1 MKTNLKKQGKQE
13 LAKGDIQYLMQVF
26 RSIRDFRELSV
37 EGKMAI
43 VDNSITLGDVDMRI
57 NQSFDKHLEALR
69 TEEFISDTARA
80 AGLRAKDR
88 ESLTEEETIFLADYA
103 MSEARINQEYT
114 EVVTA
119 TLNETVLVEIKTISE
134 ADYRR
139 ILSAKGNEEITPF
152 GFATLKKFVV
162 ES

>member
-1 MKTNLKKQGKQE
+1 MKTKNKQE
-13 LAKGDIQYLMQVF
+13 LAKGDVQYLMQVF
-26 RSIRDFRELSV
+26 RSIRDFRALST

-43 VDNSITLGDVDMRI
+43 VDNSIALGEIDIRI

-69 TEEFISDTARA
+69 TDEFIADTAKA
-80 AGLRAKDR
+80 AGLRAKER
-88 ESLTEEETIFLADYA
+88 GSLTEEETIFLGEYA
-103 MSEARINQEYT
+103 MREARINQEYT

-119 TLNETVLVEIKTISE
+119 TLNEVVSVEIKSISE
-134 ADYRR
+134 VDYMR

-152 GFATLKKFVV
+152 GFATLKKFIV

>member
-69 TEEFISDTARA
+69 TEEFISDTAKA
-80 AGLRAKDR
+80 AGLRAKEK

>member
-1 MKTNLKKQGKQE
+1 
-13 LAKGDIQYLMQVF
+13 
-26 RSIRDFRELSV
+26 
-37 EGKMAI
+37 MAI

-80 AGLRAKDR
+80 AGLRAKEK
-88 ESLTEEETIFLADYA
+88 ESLTEEETVFLGEYA

-119 TLNETVLVEIKTISE
+119 TLNEVVSVEIKPISQ
-134 ADYRR
+134 ADYTRL
-139 ILSAKGNEEITPF
+139 LSSKANDDITPF